1 MHGRPAVT
9 NRYLVHPFWDCFQQ
23 HVNAWHKVSHTGEII
38 IHIAMIADADCVS
51 AKNDFDVFKQ
61 RYIGATPRAVGL

>member
-1 MHGRPAVT
+1 M
-9 NRYLVHPFWDCFQQ
+9 
-23 HVNAWHKVSHTGEII
+23 NAWHKVSHTGEII